1 MQSWFT
7 FEWDGEPCRVEQ
19 ASIHQ
24 TLADFLYDKDVAL
37 TGTSGG
43 TGPGS
48 LVIMG
53 EREGAGHRFR
63 VFDARLL
70 PLPLVANRQVW
81 TARGIR
87 EIEPD
92 HPANLALQEGHL
104 ECGDESWAR
113 LRVLLFEGY
122 YRPDLRRHGQIHDQF
137 DGITSVTANTPAI
150 RQAATEVFSSTAT
163 LRHEAARKAERAG
176 DEATVWT
183 GRKDIFHDR
192 FTKALFR
199 LGEAPGVT
207 YVDGRK
213 HRWHRPTSL
222 TALLKL
228 RREIPEA
235 PLLAGGTTLA
245 GTAAFAETANVI
257 SLESVKE
264 LHQLQVAETHWD
276 LGAALPLTQIAEQIG
291 RECPPFNKSLR
302 HFGERAVRNRATL
315 GGYLATAWMSGQLT
329 PLLLSLNSRVL
340 LLSEAG
346 ERDAPLSQFFLE
358 SGGTILQPGEV
369 IRCVRVP
376 RSTESVLAARG
387 ISSRICDSY
396 SVGPRRNLCTP
407 YVSTAFALE
416 LREAIITKAW
426 VAGNGIG
433 PAPFRVR
440 EAEEF
445 LTGQPWSEKTAIA
458 TLPILND
465 ALARVFPASANGRQA
480 YQRQLL
486 VTLFQKFYHQHP
498 TPRSVRSE
506 ILTSTEEF
514 AKLDEPFFRADIS

>member
-7 FEWDGEPCRVEQ
+7 FELDGEPCRVEQ
-19 ASIHQ
+19 ASIYQ
-24 TLADFLYDKDVAL
+24 TLADFLHETDLAL
-37 TGTSGG
+37 TGAVGEMG
-43 TGPGS
+43 AGS
-48 LVIMG
+48 LVIVG

-63 VFDARLL
+63 AVDARLL
-70 PLPLVANRQVW
+70 PLPLVASRQVW
-81 TARGIR
+81 TARGIQ

-104 ECGDESWAR
+104 ECGEEAWAR

-150 RQAATEVFSSTAT
+150 RRAATEVFSSTAT

-183 GRKDIFHDR
+183 GRKDIFQDR
-192 FTKALFR
+192 FTKSLFR
-199 LGEAPGVT
+199 LGEATGVT

-235 PLLAGGTTLA
+235 PLLAGGTSFA
-245 GTAAFAETANVI
+245 GIESLTRTTNMI

-264 LHQLQVAETHWD
+264 LHQLQIAETHWD

-291 RECPPFNKSLR
+291 RECLPFNKALR
-302 HFGERAVRNRATL
+302 HFGERAIRNRATL
-315 GGYLATAWMSGQLT
+315 GGYLANAWMSGQLT
-329 PLLLSLNSRVL
+329 PLLLALNARVL

-358 SGGTILQPGEV
+358 TGGTILQPGEV
-369 IRCVRVP
+369 IRCVRLP
-376 RSTESVLAARG
+376 RATESVLAARG
-387 ISSRICDSY
+387 ISSRICDTY
-396 SVGPRRNLCTP
+396 TVGPRRNLCTP

-416 LREAIITKAW
+416 MRDSSIIKAW
-426 VAGNGIG
+426 VAGNGTG

-465 ALARVFPASANGRQA
+465 ALARLFPASASGRQA

-498 TPRSVRSE
+498 TPGSVRSE
-506 ILTSTEEF
+506 VLTSTEEF
-514 AKLDEPFFRADIS
+514 AKLNEPFFRADIF